1 MGSTSVA
8 ELERLSSLIDFIYR
22 GATEPALWPD
32 IIAGASDWL
41 GSPKGMLYTPLHGP
55 EQGGFYFQHGLSDFF
70 LELYKAR
77 YQSVDMWT
85 EQVVRR
91 DLFKEGNV
99 ILGTDLVPHTTLVN
113 SQWFR
118 DCLQVGGI
126 SRLLSSVVFEV
137 QATGADTQVSDMP
150 TACSFYRGEGEAAYA
165 EEDRRKLA
173 LLLPH
178 FSRSLGVMTRLR
190 LSDLKMAS
198 SLAALDQ
205 LPIAVLLLSGAGDGL
220 FSNRAANSMLAGTD
234 ALKFERSTSGHGLGK
249 LVAKLP
255 SVNRQIARALS
266 TARGIDDV
274 LHFSSVIKVPG
285 RVLGQDL
292 LIQLSR
298 VSLDSAFSA
307 DGHLPEVIAFL
318 SDPKRP
324 LDVAPEFLCDTYG
337 LTMAE
342 ARTAVAATATGSLE
356 ALAAKLCVS
365 INTVK
370 THLRQVYAKTGMN
383 GRADLIRLVLGLA
396 SARSTNHDHRRE

>member
-1 MGSTSVA
+1 MRNSSVA
-8 ELERLSSLIDFIYR
+8 ELERLSSLIGFIYQ
-22 GATEPALWPD
+22 GATEPSLWPD
-32 IIAGASDWL
+32 IVASASEWL

-137 QATGADTQVSDMP
+137 QATGAEKRISDMP
-150 TACSFYRGEGEAAYA
+150 TACSFYRGEGEAAYT
-165 EEDRRKLA
+165 EDDRRKLA

-178 FSRSLGVMTRLR
+178 FSRALGVMTRLR
-190 LSDLKMAS
+190 LSDLKVAS

-205 LPIAVLLLSGAGDGL
+205 LPIAVLLMSGSGNAL
-220 FSNRAANSMLAGTD
+220 FSNRAANALLAHTD
-234 ALKFERSTSGHGLGK
+234 AVKLDQSTSGHGQGK
-249 LVAKLP
+249 LVAKLA

-274 LHFSSVIKVPG
+274 LHFSSVIKVPS
-285 RVLGQDL
+285 RVPGQDL

-298 VSLDSAFSA
+298 VALGSAFSA
-307 DGHLPEVIAFL
+307 DGHLPEVIAFIT
-318 SDPKRP
+318 DPTRP
-324 LDVAPEFLCDTYG
+324 LDVSPEILCDTYG

-342 ARTAVAATATGSLE
+342 ARTAVAATATGSLA
-356 ALAAKLCVS
+356 ALAINLSLS

-370 THLRQVYAKTGMN
+370 TQLRQIYAKTGVT
-383 GRADLIRLVLGLA
+383 GRGDLVRLVLGLA
-396 SARSTNHDHRRE
+396 SARSTTSDLRRD